1 MVDRSRKITSGC
13 DFLRRPFLTGGN
25 AHMKKVFF
33 ILGKIIIFLIKA
45 AISIACLAT
54 ALLMLTLF
62 VSGFTD
68 NPTGTQSDKTSYT
81 IMDRFDMFMTNTIS
95 DSLDGILSIKKVY
108 WLSDDDLVAPEPNQD
123 NFGATDDPSTLQFLL
138 DDASGLL
145 DGQDALFKTD
155 VEIMKGSTVQYY
167 LDETILVITWKQ
179 VIDNSVYTISE
190 VKIADP
196 SQFRRFLADG
206 QFASDSKYLATEMAS
221 SVNAVVA
228 SNGDF
233 YSFRDLG
240 IVVYDGMLMRSEGYY
255 MDTCFIKGNGDLGM
269 VYAREMLD
277 ESEMEKY
284 IEENQVRFSLSFG
297 PILIKD
303 GEVRNQPAT
312 YPVGEGKIP
321 NARAALGQLDSL
333 HYVLVAVNAEPPY
346 AKGHTLKV
354 FSENLK
360 ELGCEQA
367 YNLDGGQSATIVMN
381 DELVNYVYQRLLSD
395 IIYFATAIPN
405 GE

>member
-1 MVDRSRKITSGC
+1 
-13 DFLRRPFLTGGN
+13 
-25 AHMKKVFF
+25 MKKVFVT
-33 ILGKIIIFLIKA
+33 IGKIIVFLVKSVIG
-45 AISIACLAT
+45 IACLA
-54 ALLMLTLF
+54 AAGMILAQF
-62 VSGFTD
+62 VFGFTD
-68 NPTGTQSDKTSYT
+68 NRTGTQSDQASYS

-95 DSLDGILSIKKVY
+95 DSLDDVLSIKKVY

-123 NFGATDDPSTLQFLL
+123 LFGQTEDPAALQSVLDNAVELLEGQSTLFQ
-138 DDASGLL
+138 
-145 DGQDALFKTD
+145 TD
-155 VEIMKGSTVQYY
+155 VEIMKGSTIQYY

-206 QFASDSKYLATEMAS
+206 QFASDSKYYATEMAS

-269 VYAREMLD
+269 VYAREMMD
-277 ESEMEKY
+277 ESEMQKY
-284 IEENQVRFSLSFG
+284 IDENQVRFSLSFG
-297 PILIKD
+297 PVLIKD
-303 GEVRNQPAT
+303 GEVRTQPAT
-312 YPVGEGKIP
+312 YPVGEGKVP
-321 NARAALGQLDSL
+321 YARAALGQLDTL
-333 HYVLVAVNAEPPY
+333 HYVIVAVSAEPPY

-360 ELGCEQA
+360 ELGCVQA
-367 YNLDGGQSATIVMN
+367 YNLDGGQSATVVMN
-381 DELVNYVYQRLLSD
+381 DKLVNYVYERLLSD
-395 IIYFATAIPN
+395 IIYFATAIPD

>member
-1 MVDRSRKITSGC
+1 
-13 DFLRRPFLTGGN
+13 
-25 AHMKKVFF
+25 MKKVFV
-33 ILGKIIIFLIKA
+33 IVGKTIVFLVKTV
-45 AISIACLAT
+45 ISVACLA
-54 ALLMLTLF
+54 AAVVVLALF

-68 NPTGTQSDKTSYT
+68 NRTGTQGDRASYS

-95 DSLDGILSIKKVY
+95 DSLDDVLSIKKVY
-108 WLSDDDLVAPEPNQD
+108 WLSDDDLVAPEPDQESFGTTQD
-123 NFGATDDPSTLQFLL
+123 PAALEAVLAEAAD
-138 DDASGLL
+138 LL
-145 DGQDALFKTD
+145 DGQTTLFKTD
-155 VEIMKGSTVQYY
+155 VEIMKGSSIQYY
-167 LDETILVITWKQ
+167 LDETIMVITWKQ

-206 QFASDSKYLATEMAS
+206 QFASDSKYYATEMAT

-269 VYAREMLD
+269 VYAREMQD
-277 ESEMEKY
+277 ETEMQKY
-284 IEENQVRFSLSFG
+284 IDENEVRFSLSFG
-297 PILIKD
+297 PVLIKD
-303 GEVRNQPAT
+303 GEVRTQPAT
-312 YPVGEGKIP
+312 YPVGEGKVP
-321 NARAALGQLDSL
+321 NARAALGQLDTL

-346 AKGHTLKV
+346 SKGHTLKA

-360 ELGCEQA
+360 ELGCVQA

-381 DELVNYVYQRLLSD
+381 DQLVNYVYERLLSD